1 MKDKTLKEVGRVASG
16 AVLVWLVA
24 GCSLFQHKQKISYV
38 DVRQGVGGTMLPSV
52 GLESVRYGEN
62 IKAYPVSRYVDPN
75 DPSVMHE
82 GHILYRTETTAKWNL
97 HPNLPVVV
105 PMGPGV
111 VASNPARNT
120 RVLSQELESEL
131 ANQRTKTA
139 EMTMQNQRFTNMV
152 DGLQSTMQ
160 VANQRLKDTEGTR
173 QQVDQVQKRM
183 DELKLEVE
191 AEKDKADTSPTPAAP
206 SPTATPKKGLFD
218 FR

>member
-1 MKDKTLKEVGRVASG
+1 MKDRTLLEVKRVMIG
-16 AVLVWLVA
+16 GVLVWLVA
-24 GCSLFQHKQKISYV
+24 GCSLFHKKQVSV
-38 DVRQGVGGTMLPSV
+38 VNVRQGVGGTLLPSV

-62 IKAYPVSRYVDPN
+62 IKAYPVNRYIDPN

-111 VASNPARNT
+111 VANNPARRT

-131 ANQRTKTA
+131 ANQRAKST
-139 EMTMQNQRFTNMV
+139 EMTVQNQRFSNMV
-152 DGLQSTMQ
+152 DSLQSTMQ
-160 VANQRLKDTEGTR
+160 QAQQRLKDTEGSK
-173 QQVDQVQKRM
+173 QQMDQMQRRI

-191 AEKDKADTSPTPAAP
+191 AEKEKSESTPTPSPTPQ
-206 SPTATPKKGLFD
+206 KKGLFD